1 MRMSLPGTPDGSR
14 EWRWANFPVPEGHLA
29 LMGLSLFLSRRWPK
43 PLGRGRRLGLSMIMA
58 GVALAAWA
66 TRAAGELD
74 LEHPAGLVVDGPY
87 RWSRH
92 PMYVAWTMAYLG
104 VAPAFDTRWPLFL
117 SPVLGWWVRR
127 EARREETRLIAT
139 FGTDYL
145 RYRDR
150 VRRFV

>member
-1 MRMSLPGTPDGSR
+1 MSLRGTADGTR
-14 EWRWANFPVPEGHLA
+14 GWRWANFPLPEGHLV
-29 LMGLSLFLSRRWPK
+29 LLGLALFLSRRWPR
-43 PLGRGRRLGLSMIMA
+43 PVGRARRPGWGMVVIGL
-58 GVALAAWA
+58 ALAAWA

-74 LEHPAGLVVDGPY
+74 LGQPAGLVVDGPY

-92 PMYVAWTMAYLG
+92 PMYVAWTVAYLG
-104 VAPAFDTRWPLFL
+104 AALGLDTRWPLFL

-127 EARREETRLIAT
+127 QALREEARLIAG
-139 FGTDYL
+139 FGADYL